1 MLQRLLN
8 SQAIEDK
15 ITMTLSSIVRLG
27 FCIALLSLALPARA
41 QELVKSAPETN
52 VSERVRLLESELER
66 QNAKLDQL
74 QKTLLE
80 QQATIQALLNKLSV
94 SATPTETEQV
104 RKSGLPPL
112 TGNSETT
119 VAITPE
125 PQTPTIEQRLTKLE
139 GQALKI
145 GPVRVSGDFRL
156 RFDGVF
162 RSATDPSDPPLPH
175 VQNARMRYRLRLNL
189 DTDINPKLSFHG
201 QLATGPIN
209 NPVTFDQDFS
219 SITARHP
226 LFISEAWIDYHP
238 TKAIQLQAGRVQE
251 VFADNSRFLFDDDIR
266 FNGFNEK
273 YVASFKPNGAYLSSV
288 ELRAGQYIFSNPNV
302 AIITPGS
309 PLARA
314 GEIVGTA
321 GRSANLFHQGLLA
334 NQTFN
339 ERWNSQLGADI
350 QVYRHP
356 NQIQL
361 ASTADGVVLLV
372 QPGLGIALSGPLT
385 GAGNATTTPGG
396 AIYTAPGFQVARLT
410 YRLNYAGFTR
420 GDHAFPVTFNIQLA
434 RNVATGLNER
444 DAMLAALQVGRI
456 TKRGDTSFLY
466 VFAIKGANAL
476 ISQVTDDDLGTNT
489 GVNIRTSHFRFEYG
503 ISRKVTFQSLFFF
516 QNSLRRSG
524 QFPNFFVP
532 VGDFAPTT
540 YRVQQQIVFAF

>member
-162 RSATDPSDPPLPH
+162 RSATDPGDPPLPH